1 MKYSSSPNFASR
13 LVAWLSFSVAVLTAT
28 QGRTEAPI
36 PFEAG
41 LAVRDITPDPQLFHV
56 PLGGYGERMN
66 APAEGIHDSTM
77 AKALML
83 RQGDKKFALV
93 TLDLL
98 GVPRSLRDE
107 VIARIADT
115 GIDSSNLML
124 AASHTHASVEMA
136 AMNRANVFGNAA
148 IGIFDERL
156 LVYTA
161 DKIAEA
167 IQAADK
173 SYVPV
178 QAGTASIE
186 LPGMNR
192 NRRGGKLT
200 DNEMTVLRL
209 DRLDGSPLVVHVNY
223 TAHPTYM
230 TAKVMQLSAG
240 WPGYLQRTMESIL
253 PGTTCMYSNGAEGD
267 VAPAGGQGNTPF
279 ERAESYGQ
287 RLAAHAVDL
296 VKTIQTRP
304 VSRFAFRTLTLTLPE
319 RKVPK
324 ALMQSA
330 GPEYGLNEENI
341 MQVVNAMAPETSY
354 LGVLQIDDFLAVSI
368 PGEMTSVLGLRIKQ
382 SLRQLGAKRPVI
394 VGLGNEWIS
403 YMLDSDEYHAGG
415 YEPGVSFYGETL
427 GPEVVRQAIEASQ
440 GLMELSER

>member
-1 MKYSSSPNFASR
+1 MDYQLSWKIRVRIHLMLCFTI
-13 LVAWLSFSVAVLTAT
+13 LVLNAG
-28 QGRTEAPI
+28 QGRAETPI

-41 LAVRDITPDPQLFHV
+41 LAVRDITPDPELFHV

-66 APAEGIHDSTM
+66 APATGIHDSTL
-77 AKALML
+77 AKALIL
-83 RQGDKKFALV
+83 RQGNEKFALV

-107 VIARIADT
+107 VISRIADT
-115 GIDSSNLML
+115 GINSDNLML

-136 AMNRANVFGNAA
+136 AMNRANVFGNPA

-156 LVYTA
+156 LDFTA
-161 DKIAEA
+161 QEIAEA
-167 IQAADK
+167 IQEADK
-173 SYVPV
+173 SYIPV
-178 QAGTASIE
+178 RAGTAAIQ

-209 DRLDGSPLVVHVNY
+209 DKLDGSPMVVLVNY

-240 WPGYLQRTMESIL
+240 WPGYLQRSVESLL
-253 PGTTCMYSNGAEGD
+253 PGVTCMYTNGAEGD
-267 VAPAGGQGNTPF
+267 VAPSGGQGETPF
-279 ERAESYGQ
+279 AKAETYGQ
-287 RLAAHAVDL
+287 KLAAHAADL
-296 VKTIQTRP
+296 VKSIPSRP
-304 VSRFAFRTLTLTLPE
+304 VTRFAFKTHSLKLPKRE
-319 RKVPK
+319 VPK

-341 MQVVNAMAPETSY
+341 MHVVSAMAPESSY
-354 LGVLQIDDFLAVSI
+354 LGVLQIDDFFAVSI
-368 PGEMTSVLGLRIKQ
+368 PGEMTSVLGLQIKQ
-382 SLRQLGAKRPVI
+382 SLRDMGVGRPVI

-403 YMLDSDEYHAGG
+403 YMLDIDEYHAGG

-427 GPEVVRQAIEASQ
+427 GPEVVRQAIEAGR
-440 GLMELSER
+440 GLLEGTSP

>member
-1 MKYSSSPNFASR
+1 MEFNFSQRSALKL
-13 LVAWLSFSVAVLTAT
+13 LVLLGFSVASQSFIHANSET
-28 QGRTEAPI
+28 PI
-36 PFEAG
+36 PVEAG
-41 LAVRDITPDPQLFHV
+41 LAVQDITPDPKVLHV

-66 APAEGIHDSTM
+66 APATGIHDSTM
-77 AKALML
+77 AKALIL
-83 RQGDKKFALV
+83 RQGNKKFALV

-107 VIARIADT
+107 VISRITGT
-115 GIDSSNLML
+115 GIHSDNLML

-136 AMNRANVFGNAA
+136 AMNRANVFGNPA

-156 LVYTA
+156 LDFTA

-167 IQAADK
+167 IREADK
-173 SYVPV
+173 NYVAV
-178 QAGTASIE
+178 KAGTASID

-200 DNEMTVLRL
+200 DNDMTVLRL
-209 DRLDGSPLVVHVNY
+209 DKLDGSPLVVHVNY

-240 WPGYLQRTMESIL
+240 WPGYLQRSVESML
-253 PGTTCMYSNGAEGD
+253 PGVTCMYSNGAEGD
-267 VAPAGGQGNTPF
+267 VAPSGGQGTSPF
-279 ERAESYGQ
+279 EKAETYG
-287 RLAAHAVDL
+287 RKLAAHAADL
-296 VKTIQTRP
+296 VKTVQTHP
-304 VSRFAFRTLTLTLPE
+304 INRFAYQTHTLMLPD
-319 RKVPK
+319 RKIPK

-341 MQVVNAMAPETSY
+341 MHVVNAMAPETSY
-354 LGVLQIDDFLAVSI
+354 LGILQIDDFFAVSI

-382 SLRQLGAKRPVI
+382 SLRDMGTKQPVI
-394 VGLGNEWIS
+394 IGLGNEWIS
-403 YMLDSDEYHAGG
+403 YMLDTDEYHAGG

-427 GPEVVRQAIEASQ
+427 GPEVVRQAIEAS
-440 GLMELSER
+440 LALIEKTD